1 MKMDTVFDNDIV
13 RIKRVGKNPTTWQM
27 AYIIRFLHPFAE
39 MEVNREDLIDMAH
52 DILAYFDET

>member
-1 MKMDTVFDNDIV
+1 MKMDTIFDNDIV
-13 RIKRVGKNPTTWQM
+13 RIKRMGKNPTTWQM
-27 AYIIRFLHPFAE
+27 AYIIRFLYPFAE